1 MDPVAPSMLLTAVTA
16 AALVILL
23 GAAYAGLFALAK
35 LRGDRRLHAWS
46 LMAYGGL
53 AGAVGALG
61 MSLHLDGPWA
71 VLVGLMLVG
80 YLFAPRAIWQ
90 LCTQTHGDEDR

>member
-1 MDPVAPSMLLTAVTA
+1 MDPVAPSMILTAVTA

-53 AGAVGALG
+53 AGAVAVLG
-61 MSLHLDGPWA
+61 VSLNLDGAWA
-71 VLVGLMLVG
+71 VLVGLMLIG
-80 YLFAPRAIWQ
+80 YLYAPRAIWQ
-90 LCTQTHGDEDR
+90 LCARTYDDGNQ